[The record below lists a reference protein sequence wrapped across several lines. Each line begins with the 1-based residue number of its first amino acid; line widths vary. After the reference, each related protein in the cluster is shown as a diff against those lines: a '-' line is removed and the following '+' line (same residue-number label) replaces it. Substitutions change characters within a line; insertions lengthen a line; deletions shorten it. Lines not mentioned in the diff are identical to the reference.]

1 MANPFNVGRDCKV
14 TLLWGGLR
22 VDMPTVTG
30 FQAQQNTHQLN
41 SMPLNS
47 VPTFVDIENGWRG
60 SFSVDRNKSG
70 LDDLIASKEAAFW
83 DAGIIN
89 QGTIYQYI
97 RETDGTT
104 TTWEF
109 SGASIRLPEAGNY
122 RAEEKVSQRL
132 EFSASMRRKI

>member
-30 FQAQQNTHQLN
+30 FQAQQNTHQI
-41 SMPLNS
+41 SSTPLNS
-47 VPTFVDIENGWRG
+47 VPKFVDIENGWRG
-60 SFSVDRNKSG
+60 SFNVDRNNSG
-70 LDDLIASKEAAFW
+70 LDDLVASKEAGFW

-109 SGASIRLPEAGNY
+109 SGASIRLPDAGNY